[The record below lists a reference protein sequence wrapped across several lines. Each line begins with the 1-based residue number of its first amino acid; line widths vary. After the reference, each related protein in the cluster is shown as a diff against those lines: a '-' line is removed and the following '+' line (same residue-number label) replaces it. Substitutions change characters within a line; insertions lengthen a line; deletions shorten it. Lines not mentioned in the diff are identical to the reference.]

1 MTKSQGDQDTMEPWF
16 SNLVLSSEWLV
27 TTWER
32 DVEITLFFYMP
43 SLLSLHS
50 VMMFALGAVYSSV
63 YSPLPTDQWS
73 RVREANLPLGVGIV
87 LWTRGFWGC
96 FQDIWEE

>member
-16 SNLVLSSEWLV
+16 SNMVLSSELLV

-43 SLLSLHS
+43 SLLSFHS
-50 VMMFALGAVYSSV
+50 VMMLALGTVYSSV
-63 YSPLPTDQWS
+63 YIPCPLTSGQGS
-73 RVREANLPLGVGIV
+73 REANLPLGMGIV
-87 LWTRGFWGC
+87 L
-96 FQDIWEE
+96 

>member
-16 SNLVLSSEWLV
+16 SNVVLSSELLV
-27 TTWER
+27 ITWER
-32 DVEITLFFYMP
+32 DVESTLFFYMTL
-43 SLLSLHS
+43 LLSFHS
-50 VMMFALGAVYSSV
+50 VMVLALGTESAVPC
-63 YSPLPTDQWS
+63 PLTSGQGS
-73 RVREANLPLGVGIV
+73 REANLPLGIV